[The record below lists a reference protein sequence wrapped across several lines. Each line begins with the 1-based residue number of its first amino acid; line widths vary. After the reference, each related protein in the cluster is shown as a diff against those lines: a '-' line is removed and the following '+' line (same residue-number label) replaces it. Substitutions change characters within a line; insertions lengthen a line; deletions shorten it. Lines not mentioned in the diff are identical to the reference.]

1 MHLRQKALSVA
12 CCFAP
17 EGGAEE
23 ILLRLFL
30 DYLCRETAQED
41 CL

>member
-1 MHLRQKALSVA
+1 MQKKALPVA
-12 CCFAP
+12 CCFAA
-17 EGGAEE
+17 EGRVEE

-30 DYLCRETAQED
+30 DYLRRETAQED